1 MRTLLLVLSLSWAS
15 LTFSQIKYY
24 PDSLAENA
32 NEVILKDDTWFK
44 VENIKKSRLKRSYKT
59 VILNSR
65 AEGANQISLYYD
77 DFNKVKYANV
87 TTTDMVGRKKGAW
100 KLSDFRDISTKS
112 YNDIATDNRVKYL
125 EVIHNEYP
133 YIIEVEYEI
142 DYSGSLFYPTWIP
155 QGEKQAVLNAS
166 LRIESDEANMFRHQS
181 LNIEPKA
188 ESLGLS
194 QIVEWEVKNLKAFE
208 FERYSYRYTHY
219 TPVVYSAP
227 NQFQM
232 DGIQGDLSSWES
244 FGQWINQLNSDR
256 NDLLPEHVAAVKK
269 LIPADASIEEKA
281 RIVYKYLQENSRYV
295 SIQLGIGGWQPFT
308 SSFVHE
314 KKYGDCKAL
323 SFYTQSLLEAIDVPS
338 FYTLI
343 NAGRNASRLSKDF
356 PMNKF
361 NHVILTVPTEQDT
374 VWLECTSQTN
384 PFGYLGMFTSDR
396 DALMITPAG
405 GKVIHTRRYKEDE
418 NLQTTQINVTID
430 DKGEGQV
437 VVNRKYQGIEI
448 ENDRFYGANRL
459 SEDKQRKWFIDE
471 HNWGQMDL
479 QTLEVTAPSEAVVP
493 TAEMNASL
501 NIRNMASAS
510 SNRLFFKPFTFTNIS
525 GINMKSTSSKVPLEI
540 RYPFSQV
547 DTIQVNFP
555 EQYFIESA
563 SFDKKIDSEFGSYE
577 IKMINDEGKL
587 TFIRRC
593 VIRNG
598 IYQPEEYGE
607 LRTFIRSIQ
616 KSDNKRLVMLNRT

>member
-1 MRTLLLVLSLSWAS
+1 MRTLLLIFSLLWAS
-15 LTFSQIKYY
+15 STFGQIKYY

-44 VENIKKSRLKRSYKT
+44 VENIKKSKLKRSYKT

-65 AEGANQISLYYD
+65 AEEANQIRLFYN
-77 DFNKVKYANV
+77 DFRKVKYAQV
-87 TTTDMVGRKKGAW
+87 KTTDLIGRKKGSW
-100 KLSDFRDISTKS
+100 SLSDFRDISTKGYS
-112 YNDIATDNRVKYL
+112 LASDSRVKYL

-142 DYSGSLFYPTWIP
+142 DYTGSLFYPTWIP
-155 QGEKQAVLNAS
+155 QGEKQAVMNAS
-166 LRIESDEANMFRHQS
+166 LRIESAEADMFRYQS

-194 QIVEWEVKNLKAFE
+194 QIVEWEVKNLQAFE
-208 FERYSYRYTHY
+208 FERYSYRYADY

-232 DGIQGDLSSWES
+232 DGVQGDLSTWES
-244 FGQWINQLNSDR
+244 FGQWINQLNSGR
-256 NDLLPEHVAAVKK
+256 NDLLPEQLAAVKK

-281 RIVYKYLQENSRYV
+281 RIVYDYLQENSRYV

-343 NAGRNASRLSKDF
+343 NAGSNASRLSKDF

-361 NHVILTVPTEQDT
+361 NHAILTVPTEQDT
-374 VWLECTSQTN
+374 IWLECTSQTN

-396 DALMITPAG
+396 DALMITPEG
-405 GKVIHTRRYKEDE
+405 GKVIHTRRYKEEE
-418 NLQTTQINVTID
+418 NVQATNIHVTID
-430 DKGEGQV
+430 DKGVGQV
-437 VVNRKYQGIEI
+437 AVDRTYQGIEI
-448 ENDRFYGANRL
+448 ENDRFNGANRL
-459 SEDKQRKWFIDE
+459 SEDKQRKWFVDE
-471 HNWGQMDL
+471 HEWGQMDL
-479 QTLEVTAPSEAVVP
+479 ETLEVSAPTEAVVP
-493 TAEMNASL
+493 TAQMKASL
-501 NIRNMASAS
+501 SIRNMANSS

-525 GINMKSTSSKVPLEI
+525 GFNMKPATRSVPMEI
-540 RYPFSQV
+540 RYAFSQV

-587 TFIRRC
+587 TFVRKC
-593 VIRNG
+593 VINNG
-598 IYQPEEYGE
+598 IYQPEEYAE
-607 LRTFIRSIQ
+607 LRTFIRNIQ